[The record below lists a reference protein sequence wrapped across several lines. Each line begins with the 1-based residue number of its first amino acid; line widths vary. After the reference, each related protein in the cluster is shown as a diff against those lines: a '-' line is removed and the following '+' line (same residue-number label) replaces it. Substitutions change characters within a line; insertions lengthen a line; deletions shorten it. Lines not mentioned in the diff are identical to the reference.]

1 MELIFFYSVF
11 RDGIFH
17 ADMHPGNIKVSNEGK
32 YIALDFG
39 IVGSLD
45 EVDKYYLQKFYG
57 IFKRDYK
64 DVAQAH
70 VDSGWVP
77 KNTNIN
83 DFESSIRAVCEPIF
97 DKPLKEISF
106 GKLLLNLFRTAR
118 KYNVIIQPQ
127 LILLQKTL
135 FNVEGMGRRL
145 YPDLDLWKTAKPNL
159 EKWVSKEVGFK
170 KIFSEFKKELP
181 DIVKDFPKLPRLF
194 KNFLQNSRGF
204 DSKIFLL

>member
-1 MELIFFYSVF
+1 M
-11 RDGIFH
+11 R
-17 ADMHPGNIKVSNEGK
+17 
-32 YIALDFG
+32 
-39 IVGSLD
+39 
-45 EVDKYYLQKFYG
+45 
-57 IFKRDYK
+57 
-64 DVAQAH
+64 
-70 VDSGWVP
+70 
-77 KNTNIN
+77 
-83 DFESSIRAVCEPIF
+83 SSIRAVCEPIF

-159 EKWVSKEVGFK
+159 EKWVSKEVGLK

-194 KNFLQNSRGF
+194 KNFLQNSREF
-204 DSKIFLL
+204 DSGKIFYF